1 MADFL
6 EIMGRS
12 SAARA
17 EAALGRR
24 SLLAW
29 RAAARS
35 LPPAPKLRLDTFSL
49 IAEVKMRAPSAGVLA
64 TPADP
69 EKEAAA
75 RALTYAAAGAS
86 AISVL
91 TEPDRFDG
99 DLSHLAAAASA
110 VDVPCMR
117 KDFLVHPVQVY
128 EARVH
133 GAGGVLLIAAMLSDD
148 LLGECLGAAAECGL
162 FVLLECFDADD
173 LARATRVAAD
183 WPESAPPLLVG
194 VNTRNLRT
202 LEVDPNRL
210 ERLAPLLPSGVV
222 NVAESGIQGP
232 VDAATVASFGYSAV
246 LVGSALMKHPD
257 PGLLARGLLRAGKG
271 TRHSRM
277 QVKIC
282 GLRTVEQ
289 VKMVVDAG
297 PDAIGLVLA
306 ESSRSV
312 SPRLAATLLA
322 AIPSHIVR
330 IAVYR
335 SPSVADLKA
344 ISELPFDV
352 VQAAAPL
359 AHPLPSGMAHLP
371 SFRDAPD
378 VAARVHAQA
387 IVGAG
392 DWRSAALIDGAGGGG
407 LGQPADWGRA
417 AAASRLAPLVLAGG
431 LRPDTVA
438 DAIRRVRPW
447 GVDVSSG
454 VESAPGI
461 KDPARVAAFIA
472 AARNVED
479 E

>member
-6 EIMGRS
+6 EVMGRS

-17 EAALGRR
+17 EAALERR

-35 LPPAPKLRLDTFSL
+35 LPAPPPLRLDTFSL
-49 IAEVKMRAPSAGVLA
+49 IAEVKLRAPSAGVLA
-64 TPADP
+64 TPDDP
-69 EKEAAA
+69 QGAAA
-75 RALTYAAAGAS
+75 ERALTYAAAGAS

-133 GAGGVLLIAAMLSDD
+133 GAGGVLLIAAMLPDD
-148 LLGECLGAAAECGL
+148 LLGECLGAAADCGL
-162 FVLLECFDADD
+162 FVLLECFDEAD
-173 LARATRVAAD
+173 LARAERVVEG
-183 WPESAPPLLVG
+183 WPSTAPPLLVG

-202 LEVDPNRL
+202 LEVDPTRL
-210 ERLAPLLPSGVV
+210 ERLAPLLPRGVV

-232 VDAATVASFGYSAV
+232 VDAATVASQGYSAV
-246 LVGSALMKHPD
+246 LVGSALMKHDD
-257 PGLLARGLLRAGKG
+257 PGALARSLLRAGKG
-271 TRHSRM
+271 SRHSQV

-282 GLRTVEQ
+282 GLRTVDQ

-312 SPRLAATLLA
+312 TPAQAAALLA
-322 AIPSHIVR
+322 AIPSHIAR

-335 SPSVADLKA
+335 SASEADLQA
-344 ISELPFDV
+344 ISHLPFDV
-352 VQAAAPL
+352 VQSAAPL
-359 AHPLPSGMAHLP
+359 SHALPPGMAHLP
-371 SFRDAPD
+371 SFRDGPD
-378 VAARVHAQA
+378 VAARVHAHGV
-387 IVGAG
+387 VGSGA
-392 DWRSAALIDGAGGGG
+392 WRNAALIDGAGGGG

-417 AAASRLAPLVLAGG
+417 AAASRLVPLVLAGG

-438 DAIRRVRPW
+438 NAIRRVRPW

-472 AARNVED
+472 AARTVED